1 MKIEMPSE
9 VKFIISE
16 LESHEYEAFAVGGC
30 IRDSL
35 LGRTPNDVGI
45 PHGIDEGLF
54 FDLPRRRI
62 VVLRPGRR
70 PQKQCSDQ
78 KQTSHVTASLRGR
91 SGSPGSEWR

>member
-35 LGRTPNDVGI
+35 LGRTPNDWDI
-45 PHGIDEGLF
+45 T
-54 FDLPRRRI
+54 
-62 VVLRPGRR
+62 
-70 PQKQCSDQ
+70 
-78 KQTSHVTASLRGR
+78 TSATRMYRKNWYIFCINSKA
-91 SGSPGSEWR
+91 

>member
-35 LGRTPNDVGI
+35 LGRTPNDWDCLLYTS
-45 PHGIDEGLF
+45 PS
-54 FDLPRRRI
+54 PR
-62 VVLRPGRR
+62 
-70 PQKQCSDQ
+70 D
-78 KQTSHVTASLRGR
+78 RG
-91 SGSPGSEWR
+91 

>member
-35 LGRTPNDVGI
+35 LGRTPNDWDITTSAKPEEVKEIFHRTVDTGI
-45 PHGIDEGLF
+45 KHGT
-54 FDLPRRRI
+54 
-62 VVLRPGRR
+62 VTVLIG
-70 PQKQCSDQ
+70 QK
-78 KQTSHVTASLRGR
+78 VF
-91 SGSPGSEWR
+91 

>member
-35 LGRTPNDVGI
+35 LGRTPNDWDITTFGKTRRSKRDI
-45 PHGIDEGLF
+45 PQNSGYGNKA
-54 FDLPRRRI
+54 RNGYGAYR
-62 VVLRPGRR
+62 
-70 PQKQCSDQ
+70 QK
-78 KQTSHVTASLRGR
+78 VF
-91 SGSPGSEWR
+91 

>member
-35 LGRTPNDVGI
+35 GYNNIGKTRRSKRDI
-45 PHGIDEGLF
+45 PQNSGYGNQA
-54 FDLPRRRI
+54 RNGYGAYR
-62 VVLRPGRR
+62 
-70 PQKQCSDQ
+70 QK
-78 KQTSHVTASLRGR
+78 VF
-91 SGSPGSEWR
+91 

>member
-35 LGRTPNDVGI
+35 LGRTPNDWI
-45 PHGIDEGLF
+45 
-54 FDLPRRRI
+54 
-62 VVLRPGRR
+62 
-70 PQKQCSDQ
+70 
-78 KQTSHVTASLRGR
+78 
-91 SGSPGSEWR
+91 